1 MMEPRDP
8 FLCRLGIVRDLRIP
22 PARVLEAGDLVE
34 TPESTERNDVVTE
47 AL

>member
-1 MMEPRDP
+1 MARKA
-8 FLCRLGIVRDLRIP
+8 
-22 PARVLEAGDLVE
+22 ARVLEAGDLVE